1 MLTVYSLPGSYYYN
15 HNFVDYYNHNFGH
28 ILDFNR
34 NFGRTVG
41 FGRTIGFGRT
51 VGFGRTANFGHIT
64 SFDHSFIIADP
75 LDLLLAIFAL
85 HLAELQFEA
94 PKPQN

>member
-34 NFGRTVG
+34 N
-41 FGRTIGFGRT
+41 FGRT